1 MESGELVVFGTLVA
15 VAGRVVGLGALVGV
29 GEMAVGEMAVVS
41 EPQARATAE
50 PPAGIASLLRKDR
63 RDRLPPKI
71 LSVVLIVIVPAYCLR
86 VDFVLV

>member
-29 GEMAVGEMAVVS
+29 GEMAVVS

-50 PPAGIASLLRKDR
+50 PPAVIASLLRKDR